1 MRSVA
6 HAASRQATELSPS
19 PSACSPTAT
28 SCCAHEADTE
38 PSKIQHLLRPALAR
52 VLCAVSYGCVTVY
65 GAALSQVSEPR
76 SDGFVFGSVLT
87 SVGLELGVRVF
98 ALRPGGYAISRFVSG
113 ACRCARVVVP
123 RSYVGSACVCAPN
136 RHFG

>member
-1 MRSVA
+1 MK
-6 HAASRQATELSPS
+6 
-19 PSACSPTAT
+19 
-28 SCCAHEADTE
+28 

-76 SDGFVFGSVLT
+76 SDGYVFGSVLT

-98 ALRPGGYAISRFVSG
+98 ALRPGGYVIFRFVSG
-113 ACRCARVVVP
+113 ACRGACVVVP
-123 RSYVGSACVCAPN
+123 GASSGAHAFVPQTGTSGDAEVG
-136 RHFG
+136 